1 MISLIS
7 CTSKRSAI
15 NNASLKSD
23 WIGSDQNDLLFIE
36 DSLLIQSFIETSEYV
51 VKYRLSNDTLLI
63 YTRDDKGY
71 FSSSTTRN
79 LIWKFKILLVDSSTL
94 SLKRVF
100 PPPFDTL
107 LFKKLNSVKKNNI
120 NVVNLDFSTS
130 TCFGPCPV
138 FDLKII
144 SDSTMYQFGYWNTLH
159 SGLNKFKLDPIDF
172 NRIQRKLN
180 SIDPDSLTFQ
190 APGPDAQYYKLFI
203 GSDNDSIEIE
213 GNLDLENYKLK
224 AFIFY
229 MLHLDRLKSYKPLN
243 KEPITSFRY
252 DDNYNRYIKK

>member
-1 MISLIS
+1 M
-7 CTSKRSAI
+7 
-15 NNASLKSD
+15 SD

-36 DSLLIQSFIETSEYV
+36 DSLLIQSFIKTSEYV

-79 LIWKFKILLVDSSTL
+79 IIWKFKILLVDSSVL

-100 PPPFDTL
+100 PNPIDTL
-107 LFKKLNSVKKNNI
+107 YFKNLNSVKKNNI
-120 NVVNLDFSTS
+120 NVVNLDLSTS
-130 TCFGPCPV
+130 TCMGPCPV

-144 SDSTMYQFGYWNTLH
+144 PDSTMYQFGYRSTKH
-159 SGLNKFKLDPIDF
+159 SGLNKFKLDQISF

-180 SIDPDSLTFQ
+180 SIDPDSLIFWNP
-190 APGPDAQYYKLFI
+190 APDAQRYKLFI
-203 GSDNDSIEIE
+203 GSDKDSVEIE
-213 GNLDLENYKLK
+213 GILDLENYKLK

-229 MLHLDRLKSYKPLN
+229 MLHLDRLKNFKPIN
-243 KEPITSFRY
+243 KEAVPEFRY